1 VRGTKRGAPSA
12 APRFFLPAQ
21 YAGWSLIEL
30 VVVLVIAS
38 VLVFFV
44 VRSYQPKEALAL
56 QQAERLRNDL
66 RHVQMLALTLNK
78 SLQFKQGAPFPAAC
92 PTATYWVIDCTL
104 AAADPCTG
112 APNTPIV
119 NPATGSNYC
128 VTIEPGFALG
138 GGNLHFDPLG
148 RPKNGAALIGATA
161 TFTLTGA
168 SAARS
173 VTVAPLTG
181 FAIAQ

>member
-1 VRGTKRGAPSA
+1 VTQDGARPSA
-12 APRFFLPAQ
+12 APRFFLPARC
-21 YAGWSLIEL
+21 AGWSLIEL

-44 VRSYQPKEALAL
+44 VRSLQPKEALAL

-78 SLQFKQGAPFPAAC
+78 SLQLRQGAPLPAAC

-104 AAADPCTG
+104 VAADPCTG

-119 NPATGSNYC
+119 NPATGSSYC
-128 VTIEPGFALG
+128 VTMEPGLVLG

-161 TFTLTGA
+161 AFTITGA
-168 SAARS
+168 SAGRS

-181 FAIAQ
+181 FAVAQ

>member
-1 VRGTKRGAPSA
+1 MKPNGAPPVA
-12 APRFFLPAQ
+12 APRFFLPAR

-30 VVVLVIAS
+30 IVVLVVVS

-44 VRSYQPKEALAL
+44 VRSYQPPEALAL

-78 SLQFKQGAPFPAAC
+78 SLQLKQGAPFPAAC
-92 PTATYWVIDCTL
+92 PTASYWVIDCTV

-128 VTIEPGFALG
+128 VTIEPGLALG
-138 GGNLHFDPLG
+138 GGSLHFDPLG
-148 RPKNGAALIGATA
+148 RPKNAAALISANA
-161 TFTLTGA
+161 TFTISGGT
-168 SAARS
+168 AARA

-181 FAIAQ
+181 FAVAQ

>member
-1 VRGTKRGAPSA
+1 MNHDGAQPVA
-12 APRFFLPAQ
+12 APRFFWPAR

-30 VVVLVIAS
+30 VVVIVIGA

-66 RHVQMLALTLNK
+66 RHVQMLALTLNR

-92 PTATYWVIDCTL
+92 PTATYWVINCTI

-112 APNTPIV
+112 APNTPII

-128 VTIEPGFALG
+128 VTLEPGFALG
-138 GGNLHFDPLG
+138 GGNLYFDPLG
-148 RPKNGAALIGATA
+148 RPKNGAALLGANA
-161 TFTLTGA
+161 TFTISGA
-168 SAARS
+168 SAART
-173 VTVAPLTG
+173 VTVAPVTG
-181 FAIAQ
+181 FAVAQ